1 MAISEVSV
9 KDAEMLAIE
18 EINATGGVLGKQIE
32 PVIEDGASD
41 WPTFAEKAGKFAGRI
56 KLPPYSEAGPPP
68 VGKPCSLFSNKTTVF
83 YFIRFNMK
91 GWNPPN
97 IFIRAPQPISKSC
110 LRCPGRSR
118 TAAKMFLL
126 GSDYVFPRTA
136 NKIIKAQL
144 TAEGGKLAGEYA
156 AGPYRFQHDYS
167 QDQGGEARYRL

>member
-1 MAISEVSV
+1 MRRCLPSKKSMRWRRAWQA
-9 KDAEMLAIE
+9 DRTRNRGRCLRLADLRGE
-18 EINATGGVLGKQIE
+18 SGKIAQ
-32 PVIEDGASD
+32 
-41 WPTFAEKAGKFAGRI
+41 RI

-91 GWNPPN
+91 GWNPLTFYTGATTNQQIVP
-97 IFIRAPQPISKSC
+97 SVSW
-110 LRCPGRSR
+110 RSR

-144 TAEGGKLAGEYA
+144 TAEGGKLAGGIHA